1 MNENIN
7 YENMDSDWATHKADI
22 VDFTK
27 SHCHKGIAFLRIN
40 GMVAKTIVVD
50 HLIEAEL
57 IKVYGA
63 ELIEG
68 TEYWYMPGTSIKYS
82 KIDGEMFNPKCCSN
96 FHPVF
101 LQLKTI
107 EKL

>member
-40 GMVAKTIVVD
+40 KKITKILITD
-50 HLIEAEL
+50 HHIEQEL
-57 IKVYGA
+57 VKVYGA

-68 TEYWYMPGTSIKYS
+68 TEYWYIPGTSVKFS
-82 KIDGEMFNPKCCSN
+82 KIDGELFNHKCCSN